1 MEENKDQKQRD
12 SFAGLLGRTKISTQM
27 AVVYLLAI
35 VLPITILGGLL
46 MRVTYVNQK
55 SYHADL
61 LESYNAGIKRTMYE
75 MTSQIY
81 TFSESIVY
89 NDELIGFLRG
99 EYETENDLRAA
110 AREITLM
117 DDYMK
122 SYAGIEEV
130 LVYIDRE
137 DMINYGQYRVPTEE
151 IKATEWY
158 QKAQNQFSP
167 FWISYRVKNPTN
179 NEYVWRLALV
189 RKMILVG
196 GDKEAVVM
204 IKIKDSYLASRIGDY
219 EYLTMIS
226 VDDTPVSFSNQT
238 KYYGTM
244 PAFEFHPEDKY
255 DYGGVT
261 ELEGEEVLFHVSSLD
276 ISRTSSNIYLM
287 TYDISAIENM
297 ERMFFTYGAVLSVT
311 MLLTMVILVSFSGS
325 IVHQVKGLRVEM
337 GKASRGEYDSMLTK
351 FRASRELT
359 EAFEDLHVM
368 VKNIQEMEAA
378 QYEAE
383 IKEQNIQNEQQ
394 KMEFKML
401 ASQINPHFLYNTLES
416 IRMKA
421 FTAGDKEVANAIKLL
436 GKSMRYVLENTG
448 TADTSLQAEIDHI
461 LTYLQIQQLRF
472 GDRVNYILTVEPGMN
487 LEEYRVLPLLLQPI
501 VENGIVHGLESRES
515 DGTIWISIYVQD
527 NVVYTDIS
535 DNGCGMDEET
545 LQTVMAKVENY
556 TRKRHKSSIGLYN
569 INRRIK
575 LNYGEQ
581 YGLDIQSTLGEGT
594 MVRVTF
600 PVIKTQEES
609 IETH

>member
-1 MEENKDQKQRD
+1 MEENKNPRQRE

-27 AVVYLLAI
+27 AVVFLLAI
-35 VLPITILGGLL
+35 VLPISVLGGLM
-46 MRVTYVNQK
+46 MRITYVNQK

-75 MTSQIY
+75 ITSQIY

-89 NDELIGFLRG
+89 NDELIEFLRG
-99 EYETENDLRAA
+99 EYETENELRAA

-122 SYAGIEEV
+122 SYAGIDEV

-151 IKATEWY
+151 IKATDWY
-158 QKAQNQFSP
+158 QKAQSQFSP

-204 IKIKDSYLASRIGDY
+204 IKIKDTYLSSRIGTQ

-226 VDDTPVSFSNQT
+226 VDDTPVSFSNHI

-244 PAFEFHPEDKY
+244 PYFEFQPEEKY

-287 TYDISAIENM
+287 TYDVSAIEHM
-297 ERMFFTYGAVLSVT
+297 ERMFMLYTAILTVT
-311 MLLTMVILVSFSGS
+311 MLLTMIILVFFSRS
-325 IVHQVKGLRVEM
+325 IVRQVKGLRAEM
-337 GKASRGEYDSMLTK
+337 GKASRGEYDKMLTGI
-351 FRASRELT
+351 RASRELT
-359 EAFEDLHVM
+359 EAFEDLLVM
-368 VKNIQEMEAA
+368 VNNIQVMESA

-383 IKEQNIQNEQQ
+383 IKEQNILNEQQ
-394 KMEFKML
+394 KMEIKML

-448 TADTSLQAEIDHI
+448 AADTNLQAEIDHI
-461 LTYLQIQQLRF
+461 LTYLQIQQMRF
-472 GDRVNYILTVEPGMN
+472 GDRVNYILTVQPEMK
-487 LEEYRVLPLLLQPI
+487 LEEYSVVPLLLQPI
-501 VENGIVHGLESRES
+501 VENAIIHGLEAR
-515 DGTIWISIYVQD
+515 DHNGTIWISIYFID
-527 NVVYTDIS
+527 DVVYVDIS
-535 DNGCGMDEET
+535 DNGCGVKEDVLKELLT
-545 LQTVMAKVENY
+545 KVQDY
-556 TRKRHKSSIGLYN
+556 TKKRRRSNIGLYN

-575 LNYGEQ
+575 LNYGAQ
-581 YGLDIQSTLGEGT
+581 YGLEVLSTYGEGT
-594 MVRVTF
+594 MVRVTL
-600 PVIKTQEES
+600 PVIKIAKEDTE
-609 IETH
+609 

>member
-1 MEENKDQKQRD
+1 MEEKRLPKHRE
-12 SFAGLLGRTKISTQM
+12 SFAGLIGRTKISTQM

-35 VLPITILGGLL
+35 VLPITILGGLM
-46 MRVTYVNQK
+46 MRITYVNQK

-75 MTSQIY
+75 FTSQLY

-89 NDELIGFLRG
+89 NDELIEFLRG
-99 EYETENDLRAA
+99 EYETEEELRTA

-122 SYAGIEEV
+122 SYAGIDEV

-151 IKATEWY
+151 IKETAWY
-158 QKAQNQFSP
+158 QKAQSQFSP
-167 FWISYRVKNPTN
+167 FWISYRTKNPTN
-179 NEYVWRLALV
+179 NEYVWRMALV

-204 IKIKDSYLASRIGDY
+204 IKIKDTYLSSRIGNQ
-219 EYLTMIS
+219 EYVTMIS
-226 VDDTPVSFSNQT
+226 VDDTPVSFSNHT

-244 PAFEFHPEDKY
+244 PTFQFDRKEKY

-261 ELEGEEVLFHVSSLD
+261 TLDGEEALFHVSSLD
-276 ISRTSSNIYLM
+276 ISKTSSNIYLM
-287 TYDISAIENM
+287 TYDVSAIDHM
-297 ERMFFTYGAVLSVT
+297 ERMFALYAAILSVT
-311 MLLTMVILVSFSGS
+311 MLLTMFILFMFSRS
-325 IVHQVKGLRVEM
+325 MVKQVRAIRTEM
-337 GKASRGEYDSMLTK
+337 GKASCGRYDEMLTRI
-351 FRASRELT
+351 RASKELT
-359 EAFEDLHVM
+359 EAFEDLLVM
-368 VKNIQEMEAA
+368 VDNIQKMEAA
-378 QYEAE
+378 QYEAQ

-401 ASQINPHFLYNTLES
+401 ASQINPHFLYNTLET

-421 FTAGDKEVANAIKLL
+421 FTAGDKEVATAIKLL

-472 GDRVNYILTVEPGMN
+472 GDRVNYILTVQPGMQM
-487 LEEYRVLPLLLQPI
+487 EEYRMLPLLLQPV
-501 VENGIVHGLESRES
+501 VENSIVHGLEARES
-515 DGTIWISIYVQD
+515 NGIIWISIYVQE
-527 NVVYTDIS
+527 NVVYVDIS
-535 DNGCGMDEET
+535 DNGCGMDKET
-545 LQTVMAKVENY
+545 LQTVLHKVQDY
-556 TRKRHKSSIGLYN
+556 TRKRRKSSIGLYN

-581 YGLDIQSTLGEGT
+581 YGLDIQSTQGEGT

-600 PVIKTQEES
+600 PVIKTEADGN
-609 IETH
+609 